1 MSRWFRHYAGLCRDD
16 KLVSA
21 AIKAKQ
27 PVERVVWIWAAILES
42 AAEIDDAGR
51 FEFDPAEAAYFL
63 RSGEDDILAVV
74 SALEHGGRVVAGH
87 VVNWGRRQFASD
99 RSKERV
105 AAHRERKRA
114 ETVQHEDAPTSRNGV
129 VTLQPCYGNAP
140 ETETDTKTEKKERE
154 ESRADA
160 AQPLAPVKK
169 SHSSE
174 DLAKLRFKA
183 LGVPDDLLA
192 DFIRLRKAKKL
203 PLTDTAALGLI
214 DKFQQA
220 GMTETEGI
228 RTCIER
234 GWGGFN
240 PEWLKD
246 KTPLRIVANGPRY

>member
-1 MSRWFRHYAGLCRDD
+1 VSRWFRVYDEMLDDAKVQRLPPILFKAWVNLLALTSRSGGNLPDVSDIAFALRSDEETVNGWLDDLEARGLLDEDENGTRPHNWNARQHRSDSD
-16 KLVSA
+16 
-21 AIKAKQ
+21 
-27 PVERVVWIWAAILES
+27 PT
-42 AAEIDDAGR
+42 AAE
-51 FEFDPAEAAYFL
+51 
-63 RSGEDDILAVV
+63 
-74 SALEHGGRVVAGH
+74 
-87 VVNWGRRQFASD
+87 RQA
-99 RSKERV
+99 
-105 AAHRERKRA
+105 RKRA
-114 ETVQHEDAPTSRNGV
+114 RDKELSVTDASRVTSHPPD
-129 VTLQPCYGNAP
+129 TD
-140 ETETDTKTEKKERE
+140 TEADTKTEKKERE

-246 KTPLRIVANGPRY
+246 KTPLRIVANGPRF